1 MLGRDTNTLKDK
13 PLLWT
18 EPGVTSAQGRACLHQ
33 PSQGAFSLSCPCAI
47 RPCRRGHSPQ
57 GQALFPYPGHN
68 LPTWPWQECLHRD
81 LLCGREGAG
90 TYLWGGGFSEQ
101 RPLGRARGC
110 PGLELWLAGG
120 PTPSRPCDNS
130 QASGKLTETFT
141 VRWAWEGG
149 FFSPEPGFPS
159 SPWFA
164 DPARNAPQK
173 EIHHR
178 YWARSLVAYN
188 AIIPLQIARYNVV
201 VFFPERLK
209 LSLNT
214 SF

>member
-1 MLGRDTNTLKDK
+1 MPSPALSRCFLPVL
-13 PLLWT
+13 PLCHQAMQKGT
-18 EPGVTSAQGRACLHQ
+18 FPPRPGPLPIPWPQSAHLAMAGMSAQG
-33 PSQGAFSLSCPCAI
+33 S
-47 RPCRRGHSPQ
+47 
-57 GQALFPYPGHN
+57 AL
-68 LPTWPWQECLHRD
+68 
-81 LLCGREGAG
+81 REGRSG
-90 TYLWGGGFSEQ
+90 DLPLGGGFSEQ

-164 DPARNAPQK
+164 DPARNAPQR

>member
-1 MLGRDTNTLKDK
+1 LSRVLPSQGFSFPTPAVGGGGRVLGRDTNTLKDK

-90 TYLWGGGFSEQ
+90 TYLWGGASRSRDLSAGPGAAPGWSSGWRVVQ
-101 RPLGRARGC
+101 HLPGRVTTARRA
-110 PGLELWLAGG
+110 E
-120 PTPSRPCDNS
+120 S
-130 QASGKLTETFT
+130 
-141 VRWAWEGG
+141 
-149 FFSPEPGFPS
+149 
-159 SPWFA
+159 
-164 DPARNAPQK
+164 
-173 EIHHR
+173 
-178 YWARSLVAYN
+178 
-188 AIIPLQIARYNVV
+188 
-201 VFFPERLK
+201 
-209 LSLNT
+209 
-214 SF
+214 